1 MTPDELAARTR
12 ALIASDRLTAP
23 TRAALAARVAWRAGR
38 PTVLS
43 ERQMAVLRAVA
54 ARLMPLGALAD
65 RVDPA
70 GRFEAALA
78 RGGGDGWRYAAMP
91 PDVDA
96 VAAGLDALDA
106 QGFLEASD
114 AERDRMIEAIPG
126 GIADWPVSST
136 LWFEEVLGQL
146 VQLTYAHPLMQ
157 VAIGFDGMADA
168 DGWPMGHAQA

>member
-1 MTPDELAARTR
+1 MTPDELAARAR

-23 TRAALAARVAWRAGR
+23 TRAALAARLDWRAGR

-43 ERQMAVLRAVA
+43 ERQMAGLRAVA
-54 ARLMPLGALAD
+54 ARLVPLGALAD

-70 GRFEAALA
+70 GRLETALA

-106 QGFLEASD
+106 AGFLDAADSD
-114 AERDRMIEAIPG
+114 RDRLLEAVQV
-126 GIADWPVSST
+126 GIAVWPVPSP

-157 VAIGFDGMADA
+157 VAIGYDGMADA